1 MNKLALLLLIP
12 VAFAVNDAGQSQGF
26 AARITLPDGT
36 VGTATL
42 EGFGCPQ
49 DICSRIVMKGKNE
62 DNQWVSFPIHSIA
75 AIENSSTQGTMVV
88 MMKDGARQRISLV
101 TNFRIAYLANLLF
114 PQKVDLTRIKSLE
127 FVPTQH

>member
-26 AARITLPDGT
+26 AARITLLDGT
-36 VGTATL
+36 VRTATL
-42 EGFGCPQ
+42 EGFGRPEG
-49 DICSRIVMKGKNE
+49 ICSRIVMKGKNE
-62 DNQWVSFPIHSIA
+62 DNQEVSFPIRSIA
-75 AIENSSTQGTMVV
+75 AIENSSAQGAVV
-88 MMKDGARQRISLV
+88 VMKDGARQRISLV

>member
-1 MNKLALLLLIP
+1 VNKLALLLLIP

-26 AARITLPDGT
+26 AARITLLDGT
-36 VGTATL
+36 VRTATL

-62 DNQWVSFPIHSIA
+62 DNQWVSFPIHRIA
-75 AIENSSTQGTMVV
+75 AIENSSAQGTVV
-88 MMKDGARQRISLV
+88 VMKDGARQRISLV